1 MKICMAQMSMTDNM
15 DENLKKSLHFCR
27 EASGSDLLI
36 FPEIQLTPFF
46 PQYPGKN
53 VDRYVTN
60 VEDRNVTALCEQA
73 KHSRM
78 FLSPNMFIEEDGKR
92 SDCSLWITPDGQIEG
107 SASMVHIYQGEKFC
121 EKDYYSPS
129 EDGFKVFDT
138 PFGKVGIVI
147 CFDRHIPESI
157 RTCSLMGAD
166 LVIIPTANTKKEP
179 LEMFEWEIR
188 VQAMQNSVFI
198 AMCNRVGKEDEME
211 FAGESLVADPC
222 GNLVIKAGD
231 REQLVAADIDLSA
244 ARKKKEEIPWLT
256 LRRKELYL

>member
-1 MKICMAQMSMTDNM
+1 MKVTDFDYDLPEELIAQHPSDRR
-15 DENLKKSLHFCR
+15 DDCR
-27 EASGSDLLI
+27 L
-36 FPEIQLTPFF
+36 
-46 PQYPGKN
+46 
-53 VDRYVTN
+53 
-60 VEDRNVTALCEQA
+60 
-73 KHSRM
+73 M

-198 AMCNRVGKEDEME
+198 AMSVVQSGNTAVILSFILGFFSGAIYPNVLNFAME
-211 FAGESLVADPC
+211 NAGNKSATATGLITAATGLGGAVITASFGFVAELFGIRTAFD
-222 GNLVIKAGD
+222 V
-231 REQLVAADIDLSA
+231 LSVLM
-244 ARKKKEEIPWLT
+244 IMFP
-256 LRRKELYL
+256 